1 MLMAFG
7 AIIAGLVLLVW
18 SADKFV
24 EGAAATAK
32 HLGMPTLLI
41 GMVIIGFGTSAPEL
55 AVSAMAA
62 SDGNPGLALGNGYG
76 SNITNIALIVG
87 LTAIIA
93 PIAVHSQVIRKE
105 LPLLIVLTLIA
116 GAQLLDGQLSRMD
129 GWVLLAVF
137 AVVMGWSIFQGLKG
151 KADPLAGDADAEII
165 AHPMPLKTAVIW
177 LVIGLV
183 LLIVS
188 SRMLVW
194 GAVTIAQSLGVSD
207 LVIGLTIV
215 AIGTSLPELASALAA
230 VKKNEHDLILGNIL
244 GSGIFNTLAVVG
256 LAAVIE
262 PLAVD
267 PEVLYRDW
275 TLMLALTV
283 GLFLM
288 GYGLTGWRK
297 LVSRVDGG
305 ILVLVYVAYTGYL
318 LSTLVG
324 LAAVIE
330 PLAVDPEVLYRDWTL
345 MLALTVGLFLM
356 GYGLTGWRKLVSR
369 VDGGILVLVYVAYTG
384 YLLSTLVAAGTA

>member
-1 MLMAFG
+1 MGMAIG

-62 SDGNPGLALGNGYG
+62 ADGNPGLALGNGYG

-87 LTAIIA
+87 LTAVIA
-93 PIAVHSQVIRKE
+93 PIAVHSQVLRKE
-105 LPLLIVLTLIA
+105 LPLLIILTLIG
-116 GAQLLDGQLSRMD
+116 GAQLLDGELSRLD
-129 GWVLLAVF
+129 GWVLLGIF
-137 AVVMGWSIFQGLKG
+137 SVVMGWSIFQGMRG
-151 KADPLAGDADAEII
+151 KADALTGETGAQMGDELM
-165 AHPMPLKTAVIW
+165 PMKTAIIW

-183 LLIVS
+183 LLVVS
-188 SRMLVW
+188 SRLLVW

-230 VKKNEHDLILGNIL
+230 VRKNEHDLILGNIL

-262 PLAVD
+262 PLAVA

-283 GLFLM
+283 GLLVM
-288 GYGLTGWRK
+288 GFGITGWRK
-297 LVSRVDGG
+297 VISRFDGS
-305 ILVLVYVAYTGYL
+305 ILLLVYVAYTGYL
-318 LSTLVG
+318 LSTV
-324 LAAVIE
+324 
-330 PLAVDPEVLYRDWTL
+330 
-345 MLALTVGLFLM
+345 
-356 GYGLTGWRKLVSR
+356 
-369 VDGGILVLVYVAYTG
+369 
-384 YLLSTLVAAGTA
+384 VAASTS

>member
-1 MLMAFG
+1 MLMAMG
-7 AIIAGLVLLVW
+7 AIVAGLILLVW

-32 HLGMPTLLI
+32 HLGMPALLI

-62 SDGNPGLALGNGYG
+62 ADGNPGLALGNGYG

-87 LTAIIA
+87 LTAVIA

-105 LPLLIVLTLIA
+105 LPLLLVLTLIA
-116 GAQLLDGQLSRMD
+116 GAQLIDGQLTRLD

-137 AVVMGWSIFQGLKG
+137 AGVMGWSIYQGFQGKE
-151 KADPLAGDADAEII
+151 DPLGGDADAEMI

-177 LVIGLV
+177 VVVGLILLV
-183 LLIVS
+183 VS
-188 SRMLVW
+188 SRLLVW
-194 GAVTIAQSLGVSD
+194 GAVTIAQTLGVSD

-230 VKKNEHDLILGNIL
+230 IKKNEHDLILGNIL

-262 PLAVD
+262 PLQVD

-275 TLMLALTV
+275 TLMLALTL
-283 GLFLM
+283 GLLLM
-288 GYGLTGWRK
+288 GYYGITGKRK
-297 LVSRVDGG
+297 LITRGEGSV
-305 ILVLVYVAYTGYL
+305 LMLVYVAYTGYL
-318 LSTLVG
+318 LSTV
-324 LAAVIE
+324 
-330 PLAVDPEVLYRDWTL
+330 
-345 MLALTVGLFLM
+345 
-356 GYGLTGWRKLVSR
+356 
-369 VDGGILVLVYVAYTG
+369 
-384 YLLSTLVAAGTA
+384 VAASGA

>member
-1 MLMAFG
+1 MLMAMG
-7 AIIAGLVLLVW
+7 AIVAGLILLVW

-62 SDGNPGLALGNGYG
+62 ADGNPGLALGNGYG

-87 LTAIIA
+87 LTAVIA

-105 LPLLIVLTLIA
+105 LPLLLVLTLIA
-116 GAQLLDGQLSRMD
+116 GAQLIDGQLTRLD

-137 AVVMGWSIFQGLKG
+137 AGVMGWSIYQGFQGKE
-151 KADPLAGDADAEII
+151 DPLGGDTDAEMI
-165 AHPMPLKTAVIW
+165 AHPMPLKSAVIW
-177 LVIGLV
+177 VVVGLILLV
-183 LLIVS
+183 VS
-188 SRMLVW
+188 SRLLVW
-194 GAVTIAQSLGVSD
+194 GAVTIAQTLGVSD

-262 PLAVD
+262 PLKVD
-267 PEVLYRDW
+267 PEGLYRDW
-275 TLMLALTV
+275 TLMLALTL
-283 GLFLM
+283 G
-288 GYGLTGWRK
+288 
-297 LVSRVDGG
+297 
-305 ILVLVYVAYTGYL
+305 
-318 LSTLVG
+318 
-324 LAAVIE
+324 
-330 PLAVDPEVLYRDWTL
+330 
-345 MLALTVGLFLM
+345 
-356 GYGLTGWRKLVSR
+356 
-369 VDGGILVLVYVAYTG
+369 
-384 YLLSTLVAAGTA
+384 

>member
-1 MLMAFG
+1 MLMAIG

-87 LTAIIA
+87 LTALIA

-105 LPLLIVLTLIA
+105 LPLLVVLTLIA
-116 GAQLLDGQLSRMD
+116 GVQLLDGELSRLD

-137 AVVMGWSIFQGLKG
+137 AAVMGWSIYQGYQG
-151 KADPLAGDADAEII
+151 KEDPLAEGVDSELVT
-165 AHPMPLKTAVIW
+165 HPMPLKNAIIW
-177 LVIGLV
+177 LVVGLI
-183 LLIVS
+183 LLVVS

-194 GAVTIAQSLGVSD
+194 GAVSIAQALGISD

-215 AIGTSLPELASALAA
+215 AIGTSLPELASAIAA

-256 LAAVIE
+256 LAAAIQ
-262 PLAVD
+262 PLSVD

-275 TLMLALTV
+275 TLMLGLTV
-283 GLFLM
+283 ALLVM
-288 GYGLTGWRK
+288 GFGFTGWRK
-297 LVSRVDGG
+297 LISRVDGA
-305 ILVLVYVAYTGYL
+305 LLLTAYVAYTGYL
-318 LSTLVG
+318 FST
-324 LAAVIE
+324 
-330 PLAVDPEVLYRDWTL
+330 
-345 MLALTVGLFLM
+345 
-356 GYGLTGWRKLVSR
+356 
-369 VDGGILVLVYVAYTG
+369 
-384 YLLSTLVAAGTA
+384 VAAAA

>member
-1 MLMAFG
+1 MFMAIG
-7 AIIAGLVLLVW
+7 AIIVGLILLVW
-18 SADKFV
+18 SADRFV

-62 SDGNPGLALGNGYG
+62 ADGNPGLALGNGYG

-87 LTAIIA
+87 LTALIA

-105 LPLLIVLTLIA
+105 LPLLIVLTAIA
-116 GAQLLDGQLSRMD
+116 GAQLMDGELSRLDG
-129 GWVLLAVF
+129 WILLAVF
-137 AVVMGWSIFQGLKG
+137 AAVMGWSIYMGIKSKG
-151 KADPLAGDADAEII
+151 DPLGSETEAEII
-165 AHPMPLKTAVIW
+165 AHPMPLKTAIIW

-188 SRMLVW
+188 SRLLVW

-215 AIGTSLPELASALAA
+215 AIGTSLPELASAIAA

-262 PLAVD
+262 PLKVD

-283 GLFLM
+283 GLLLM
-288 GYGLTGWRK
+288 GYGLTGARK
-297 LVSRVDGG
+297 LITRLDGG
-305 ILVLVYVAYTGYL
+305 VLLTTYVAYTGYL
-318 LSTLVG
+318 F
-324 LAAVIE
+324 
-330 PLAVDPEVLYRDWTL
+330 Y
-345 MLALTVGLFLM
+345 TVVATA
-356 GYGLTGWRKLVSR
+356 TG
-369 VDGGILVLVYVAYTG
+369 G
-384 YLLSTLVAAGTA
+384 

>member
-1 MLMAFG
+1 MVMATG

-62 SDGNPGLALGNGYG
+62 ADGNPGLALGNGYG

-87 LTAIIA
+87 LTAVIA

-105 LPLLIVLTLIA
+105 LPLLVVLTLIA
-116 GAQLLDGQLSRMD
+116 GAQLLDGELSRID
-129 GWVLLAVF
+129 GWVLLGVF
-137 AVVMGWSIFQGLKG
+137 TAVMGWSIFQGMRSKG
-151 KADPLAGDADAEII
+151 DSLTSEAEAQIGPELM
-165 AHPMPLKTAVIW
+165 PMKTAIIW
-177 LVIGLV
+177 LIIGLI
-183 LLIVS
+183 LLVAS
-188 SRMLVW
+188 SRLLVW

-230 VKKNEHDLILGNIL
+230 VRKNEHDLILGNIL

-256 LAAVIE
+256 LAAVIQ
-262 PLAVD
+262 PLSVD

-275 TLMLALTV
+275 TLMLVLTLSLLV
-283 GLFLM
+283 M
-288 GYGLTGWRK
+288 GFGMTGWRK
-297 LVSRVDGG
+297 IISRFDGS
-305 ILVLVYVAYTGYL
+305 ILLLVYVAYTGYL
-318 LSTLVG
+318 LSTV
-324 LAAVIE
+324 
-330 PLAVDPEVLYRDWTL
+330 
-345 MLALTVGLFLM
+345 
-356 GYGLTGWRKLVSR
+356 
-369 VDGGILVLVYVAYTG
+369 
-384 YLLSTLVAAGTA
+384 VAATTG

>member
-1 MLMAFG
+1 MLMAVG
-7 AIIAGLVLLVW
+7 AIIVGLVLLVW
-18 SADKFV
+18 SADRFV

-105 LPLLIVLTLIA
+105 LPLLVILTLIA
-116 GAQLLDGQLSRMD
+116 GAQLLDGELTRLD

-137 AVVMGWSIFQGLKG
+137 AAVMGWSIYQGFKG
-151 KADPLAGDADAEII
+151 KEDPLGGEADAEII
-165 AHPMPLKTAVIW
+165 AHPMPLRTAVIW

-188 SRMLVW
+188 SRLLVW

-207 LVIGLTIV
+207 LIIGLTIV
-215 AIGTSLPELASALAA
+215 AIGTSLPELASAIAA

-262 PLAVD
+262 PLKVD

-275 TLMLALTV
+275 TLMLALTL
-283 GLFLM
+283 GLLVM
-288 GYGLTGWRK
+288 ALGLTGWRK
-297 LVSRVDGG
+297 VISRVDGS
-305 ILVLVYVAYTGYL
+305 VLVIVYASYTGYL
-318 LSTLVG
+318 F
-324 LAAVIE
+324 
-330 PLAVDPEVLYRDWTL
+330 Y
-345 MLALTVGLFLM
+345 TV
-356 GYGLTGWRKLVSR
+356 
-369 VDGGILVLVYVAYTG
+369 
-384 YLLSTLVAAGTA
+384 VAAAT

>member
-1 MLMAFG
+1 MLMAIG
-7 AIIAGLVLLVW
+7 AIILGLVLLVW

-87 LTAIIA
+87 LTALIA

-105 LPLLIVLTLIA
+105 LPLLVVLTLIA
-116 GAQLLDGQLSRMD
+116 GAQLLDGELSRLD
-129 GWVLLAVF
+129 GWVLLGVF
-137 AVVMGWSIFQGLKG
+137 AAVMGWSIYQGYQG
-151 KADPLAGDADAEII
+151 KEDPLAEGVDSDLVT
-165 AHPMPLKTAVIW
+165 HPMPMKNAIIW
-177 LVIGLV
+177 LVVGLI
-183 LLIVS
+183 LLVVS

-194 GAVTIAQSLGVSD
+194 GAVSIAQAWGISD

-215 AIGTSLPELASALAA
+215 AIGTSLPELASAIAA

-256 LAAVIE
+256 LAAAIQ
-262 PLAVD
+262 PLSVD

-275 TLMLALTV
+275 TLMLGLTIALLV
-283 GLFLM
+283 M
-288 GYGLTGWRK
+288 GFGITGWRK
-297 LVSRVDGG
+297 LISRIDGALLVSA
-305 ILVLVYVAYTGYL
+305 YVAYTGYL
-318 LSTLVG
+318 LSTV
-324 LAAVIE
+324 
-330 PLAVDPEVLYRDWTL
+330 
-345 MLALTVGLFLM
+345 
-356 GYGLTGWRKLVSR
+356 
-369 VDGGILVLVYVAYTG
+369 
-384 YLLSTLVAAGTA
+384 VAAA

>member
-1 MLMAFG
+1 MAIG

-105 LPLLIVLTLIA
+105 LPLLLVLTLIA
-116 GAQLLDGQLSRMD
+116 GAQLLDGELSRLD
-129 GWVLLAVF
+129 GWVLLGVF
-137 AVVMGWSIFQGLKG
+137 AAVMGWSIYQGYQG
-151 KADPLAGDADAEII
+151 KEDPLAGDTETEMI
-165 AHPMPLKTAVIW
+165 AHPMPLKSAITW
-177 LVIGLV
+177 LVVGLV

-188 SRMLVW
+188 SRILVW
-194 GAVTIAQSLGVSD
+194 GAVTIAQSLGISD
-207 LVIGLTIV
+207 LIIGLTIV

-262 PLAVD
+262 PLSVA

-275 TLMLALTV
+275 TLMFGLTLALLV
-283 GLFLM
+283 M
-288 GYGLTGWRK
+288 GFGLTGWRK
-297 LVSRVDGG
+297 LISRVDGA
-305 ILVLVYVAYTGYL
+305 LLLLVYVGYTGYL
-318 LSTLVG
+318 FSTM
-324 LAAVIE
+324 AA
-330 PLAVDPEVLYRDWTL
+330 
-345 MLALTVGLFLM
+345 
-356 GYGLTGWRKLVSR
+356 S
-369 VDGGILVLVYVAYTG
+369 
-384 YLLSTLVAAGTA
+384 

>member
-1 MLMAFG
+1 MLMAIG
-7 AIIAGLVLLVW
+7 AIIVGLVLLVW

-32 HLGMPTLLI
+32 QLGMPTLLI

-62 SDGNPGLALGNGYG
+62 ADGNPGLALGNGYG

-105 LPLLIVLTLIA
+105 LPLLLVLTLIA
-116 GAQLLDGQLSRMD
+116 GTQLLDGELSRLD
-129 GWVLLAVF
+129 GWVLLGVF
-137 AVVMGWSIFQGLKG
+137 AAVMGWSIYQGYQG
-151 KADPLAGDADAEII
+151 KEDSLAGDTETELVT
-165 AHPMPLKTAVIW
+165 HPMPLKSAIIW
-177 LVIGLV
+177 LVVGLV

-188 SRMLVW
+188 SRILVW
-194 GAVTIAQSLGVSD
+194 GAVTIAQSLGISD
-207 LVIGLTIV
+207 LIIGLTIV

-262 PLAVD
+262 PLSVA

-275 TLMLALTV
+275 TLMFGLTLALLV
-283 GLFLM
+283 M
-288 GYGLTGWRK
+288 GFGLTGWRK
-297 LVSRVDGG
+297 LISRVDGA
-305 ILVLVYVAYTGYL
+305 LLLLVYVGYTGYL
-318 LSTLVG
+318 FSTM
-324 LAAVIE
+324 AV
-330 PLAVDPEVLYRDWTL
+330 
-345 MLALTVGLFLM
+345 
-356 GYGLTGWRKLVSR
+356 S
-369 VDGGILVLVYVAYTG
+369 
-384 YLLSTLVAAGTA
+384 

>member
-1 MLMAFG
+1 MAIG

-32 HLGMPTLLI
+32 HLGMPSLLI

-55 AVSAMAA
+55 AVSVMAA
-62 SDGNPGLALGNGYG
+62 ADGNPGLALGNGYG

-87 LTAIIA
+87 LTAVIA
-93 PIAVHSQVIRKE
+93 PIAVHSQVLRKE

-116 GAQLLDGQLSRMD
+116 GAQLLDGEISRLD

-137 AVVMGWSIFQGLKG
+137 AVVMGWSIFQGMRG
-151 KADPLAGDADAEII
+151 KPDASAGEIDAQMDSELMA
-165 AHPMPLKTAVIW
+165 MKTAILW
-177 LVIGLV
+177 LIIGLI

-188 SRMLVW
+188 SRLLVW
-194 GAVTIAQSLGVSD
+194 GAVTSAQSLGVSD

-230 VKKNEHDLILGNIL
+230 VRKNEHDLILGNIL

-256 LAAVIE
+256 LAAVIK
-262 PLAVD
+262 PMAVA

-275 TLMLALTV
+275 ALMLALTI
-283 GLFLM
+283 GLLIM
-288 GYGLTGWRK
+288 GLGITRGRK
-297 LVSRVDGG
+297 VISRFDGSV
-305 ILVLVYVAYTGYL
+305 LLLVYVAYTGYL
-318 LSTLVG
+318 FSTV
-324 LAAVIE
+324 
-330 PLAVDPEVLYRDWTL
+330 
-345 MLALTVGLFLM
+345 
-356 GYGLTGWRKLVSR
+356 
-369 VDGGILVLVYVAYTG
+369 
-384 YLLSTLVAAGTA
+384 VAATAS

>member
-1 MLMAFG
+1 MLMAVA

-18 SADKFV
+18 SADRFV

-32 HLGMPTLLI
+32 HLGMPSLLI

-62 SDGNPGLALGNGYG
+62 ADGNPGLALGNGYG

-87 LTAIIA
+87 LTALIA

-105 LPLLIVLTLIA
+105 LPLLLVLTAIA
-116 GAQLLDGQLSRMD
+116 GTQLLDGELSRLD
-129 GWVLLAVF
+129 GWILLAVF
-137 AVVMGWSIFQGLKG
+137 AAVMGWSIFQGIRG
-151 KADPLAGDADAEII
+151 KDDALVGDTDAELI
-165 AHPMPLKTAVIW
+165 AHPMPLKTALIW
-177 LVIGLV
+177 LVVGLV

-230 VKKNEHDLILGNIL
+230 VKKNEHDLILGNIV

-256 LAAVIE
+256 LAATIE

-275 TLMLALTV
+275 TLMAALTLGLLLMAV
-283 GLFLM
+283 GI
-288 GYGLTGWRK
+288 TGKRK
-297 LVSRVDGG
+297 VVSRRDGA
-305 ILVLVYVAYTGYL
+305 ILLLVYVGYTGYL
-318 LSTLVG
+318 AST
-324 LAAVIE
+324 I
-330 PLAVDPEVLYRDWTL
+330 
-345 MLALTVGLFLM
+345 
-356 GYGLTGWRKLVSR
+356 VS
-369 VDGGILVLVYVAYTG
+369 
-384 YLLSTLVAAGTA
+384 

>member
-1 MLMAFG
+1 MLMAIG
-7 AIIAGLVLLVW
+7 AILVGLVLLVW

-62 SDGNPGLALGNGYG
+62 ADGNPGLALGNGYG

-93 PIAVHSQVIRKE
+93 PIGVHSQVIRKE

-116 GAQLLDGQLSRMD
+116 GAQLLDGELSRLD
-129 GWVLLAVF
+129 GWVLLGVF
-137 AVVMGWSIFQGLKG
+137 AAVMGWSIYQGIKG
-151 KADPLAGDADAEII
+151 KDDPLGGETDSEII
-165 AHPMPLKTAVIW
+165 AHPMPMKSAVIW
-177 LVIGLV
+177 LVIGLI

-188 SRMLVW
+188 SRILVW
-194 GAVTIAQSLGVSD
+194 GAVSIAQSLGISD

-256 LAAVIE
+256 LAATIQ
-262 PLAVD
+262 PLSVD

-283 GLFLM
+283 GLLVM
-288 GYGLTGWRK
+288 GFGVTGWRK
-297 LVSRVDGG
+297 MVSRVDGL
-305 ILVLVYVAYTGYL
+305 ILLTAYIGYTGYL
-318 LSTLVG
+318 FSTVVS
-324 LAAVIE
+324 AA
-330 PLAVDPEVLYRDWTL
+330 
-345 MLALTVGLFLM
+345 
-356 GYGLTGWRKLVSR
+356 
-369 VDGGILVLVYVAYTG
+369 
-384 YLLSTLVAAGTA
+384 